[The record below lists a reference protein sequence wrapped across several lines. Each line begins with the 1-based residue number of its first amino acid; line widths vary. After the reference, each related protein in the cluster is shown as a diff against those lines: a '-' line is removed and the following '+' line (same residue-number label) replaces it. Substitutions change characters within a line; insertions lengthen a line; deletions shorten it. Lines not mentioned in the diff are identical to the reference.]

1 MPASVLN
8 EKTTQPTDALLNQ
21 ALKETAAVWNT
32 IKRDIAED
40 CGELIEEWKYYGQK
54 TGWLLKILL
63 KKRNLFFF
71 NPQDGFFTLN
81 FVFGDKAV
89 AAVEESD
96 LPEAMKETLRNARK
110 YAEGRGLSVD
120 VRSPD
125 QVSIIRTL
133 VEIKVNN

>member
-1 MPASVLN
+1 M
-8 EKTTQPTDALLNQ
+8 
-21 ALKETAAVWNT
+21 
-32 IKRDIAED
+32 
-40 CGELIEEWKYYGQK
+40 
-54 TGWLLKILL
+54 
-63 KKRNLFFF
+63 
-71 NPQDGFFTLN
+71 
-81 FVFGDKAV
+81 